1 MATLEKIRSKSVF
14 LIIVIGLALLA
25 FIIGDALTNSR
36 NLFGDHN
43 TVVQVGDVKVEYP
56 EYQQKREE
64 LNNRIETAR
73 RQNPAQF
80 ANYDTQVLAQMA
92 IQELTAEKLLDRGVK
107 KLGLE
112 TSGDQLR
119 FYMLEQVINPEMSTL
134 ISQMNENGL
143 GVQTPQ
149 QAYELIFNPKRNGLT
164 EAQMAPFQRAWLSM
178 EEQTKQLIK
187 RDTYQRLIVG
197 SVKANDLD
205 RKALYNDYVNTAKVT
220 YAYKPYGTLDAKTYP
235 VSDAELKKAYD
246 ERKNEFRVEEPTKE
260 VSLIAVTIAPSNADI
275 DAAKKLAQA
284 TKASLTDSTGNLSA
298 AARKEGVQV
307 THHELRAS
315 DLPAGLIKNYVTTA
329 PRDSVSIVAESIN
342 GFTVIKMG
350 GRTQEVDSIQL
361 DLVHVAGETL
371 PARVMAALNGGIPA
385 DSLSSKFGTD
395 SLVAQ
400 TGQWVE
406 LFTADGPTKALD
418 AGQLDSL
425 TNAAGKYITLMTAP
439 RGATL
444 ARLAKRNAPVD
455 VYTYDEYSYT
465 LRPSETTMQGERD
478 KLEKYVAA
486 NQTADKFKANAAG
499 AGYNV
504 RNLSLTQSS
513 PALPRI
519 EGMSSYYPESRQVVR
534 WVMIDGEPG
543 DVSHVYEANN
553 YTDEPVLFAV
563 AVNDSYDDY
572 VPVTNA
578 TVKGYLTDRV
588 RREKA
593 GQKMSKELEGKGKT
607 VGELAVAMG
616 VQPSE
621 QDNFRF
627 SRASGMGDAK
637 VAGRVMGTKKGTKA
651 VIVEGQD
658 GLYVFQV
665 EGNKQETFPFDE
677 AQYSQQY
684 YQLVNP
690 DLGAMLRG
698 AEKIKNHAY
707 KFEAGD

>member
-14 LIIVIGLALLA
+14 LIIVIGAALLA

-43 TVVQVGDVKVEYP
+43 TVAKVGDVKVEYP
-56 EYQQKREE
+56 EYQKKREE
-64 LNNRIETAR
+64 LNNRLETAR
-73 RQNPAQF
+73 RQNPAQMSD
-80 ANYDTQVLAQMA
+80 YDTQVLAQMA

-107 KLGLE
+107 ELGLE

-119 FYMLEQVINPEMSTL
+119 FYMLEQVINPEMGTL
-134 ISQMNENGL
+134 IRSMNENGL

-164 EAQMAPFQRAWLSM
+164 EAQMAPFQNIWLAM

-187 RDTYQRLIVG
+187 RDAYQRLVIG

-235 VSDAELKKAYD
+235 VSDSELKKAY
-246 ERKNEFRVEEPTKE
+246 EEKKNEFRIEEPTKE

-275 DAAKKLAQA
+275 EAARKLAQA
-284 TKASLTDSTGNLSA
+284 TKASLSDSTGNLSE

-307 THHELRAS
+307 TRHEVRAS

-361 DLVHVAGETL
+361 DLVHVVGETL
-371 PARVMAALNGGIPA
+371 PARVMAALNNGLSV
-385 DSLSSKFGTD
+385 DSLSSKFGAD

-400 TGQWVE
+400 SGQWVE
-406 LFTADGPTKALD
+406 LFTAQGPTKALD
-418 AGQLDSL
+418 PGQLDSL
-425 TNAAGKYITLMTAP
+425 TSAAGKYINLISAP
-439 RGATL
+439 QGATL
-444 ARLAKRNAPVD
+444 ARLAKKNAPVE
-455 VYTYDEYSYT
+455 VYKYDEYNYT
-465 LRPSETTMQGERD
+465 LRPSQTTIQGERD
-478 KLEKYVAA
+478 KLDKYVAD
-486 NQTADKFKANAAG
+486 NNTAEKFKANAAG

-504 RNLSLTQSS
+504 RELSLTQSS

-519 EGMSSYYPESRQVVR
+519 EGMNSYYPESRQVVR
-534 WVMIDGEPG
+534 WVMIDGKPG
-543 DVSHVYEANN
+543 QVSHVYEADN
-553 YTDEPVLFAV
+553 YTSEPVLYAV
-563 AVNDSYDDY
+563 AVNDSYEDY
-572 VPVTNA
+572 VPMTNA
-578 TVKGYLTDRV
+578 AVKGYLTDRV

-616 VQPSE
+616 VQPAE

-627 SRASGMGDAK
+627 SPAYGMGSPK
-637 VAGRVMGTKKGTKA
+637 VVGRVMGTQKGTQA

-658 GLYVFQV
+658 GLYVFQID
-665 EGNKQETFPFDE
+665 GNKQETFPYDE

-684 YQLVNP
+684 YQLLNP

-698 AEKIKNHAY
+698 SAKVKNNAY